1 MNLFTFRPRYFLAFL
16 VLLIIE
22 IIIGVY
28 IHDRFIRPFVG
39 DILVVGLIFCFLY
52 SFIKWRIKPLLVS
65 IFIFSVLVEVLQYF
79 KIADVLGIENKILRV
94 MIGTAFSWWDI
105 VCYAVGIAVL
115 WMMYERRL
123 IS

>member
-1 MNLFTFRPRYFLAFL
+1 M

-39 DILVVGLIFCFLY
+39 DILVVVLIFCFLY
-52 SFIKWRIKPLLVS
+52 SFIKWRVKLLLLG
-65 IFIFSVLVEVLQYF
+65 IFIFSVLAEVLQYF
-79 KIADVLGIENKILRV
+79 KIADVLGIDNKILRV

-115 WMMYERRL
+115 WMLYERRV